1 MVSPKHA
8 NFIVNDGT
16 ATAADVR
23 AWAIGSGRWCAA
35 ERGVDLQHEVE
46 FVGDWPAEEEA

>member
-8 NFIVNDGT
+8 NFIVNVGT

-23 AWAIGSGRWCAA
+23 SLAEQVRDTVRR
-35 ERGVDLQHEVE
+35 ERGIELRYEVE
-46 FVGDWPAEEEA
+46 FVGDWPAEEDA